1 MVSYNRER
9 FRGLFDRDS
18 GRVFANMSFSRC
30 YFERCGC
37 SISRRPSLRTVIRD
51 VTLIACE
58 QRGCAVETAVL
69 DTVTI
74 DGLKTIGLLQCWGAV
89 FKHVVLRGRIGRVM
103 FSSILAPGVDGFAPR
118 NEQLEL
124 DEANAAFYETVDWA
138 LDLTKDFKRLADGL
152 RALRDHGI
160 AEAD

>member
-1 MVSYNRER
+1 
-9 FRGLFDRDS
+9 
-18 GRVFANMSFSRC
+18 
-30 YFERCGC
+30 
-37 SISRRPSLRTVIRD
+37 
-51 VTLIACE
+51 
-58 QRGCAVETAVL
+58 
-69 DTVTI
+69 
-74 DGLKTIGLLQCWGAV
+74 
-89 FKHVVLRGRIGRVM
+89 M

>member
-1 MVSYNRER
+1 M
-9 FRGLFDRDS
+9 
-18 GRVFANMSFSRC
+18 
-30 YFERCGC
+30 
-37 SISRRPSLRTVIRD
+37 
-51 VTLIACE
+51 TLIACE